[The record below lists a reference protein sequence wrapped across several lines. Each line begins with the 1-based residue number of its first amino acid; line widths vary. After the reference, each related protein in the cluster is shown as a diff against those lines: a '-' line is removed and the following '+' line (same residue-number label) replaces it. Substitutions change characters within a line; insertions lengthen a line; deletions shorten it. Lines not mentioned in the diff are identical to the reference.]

1 MQKRNDY
8 NRHKLLRKIKK
19 QREAEKEQQAHIAEK
34 ELKRK
39 LRKPRY
45 DDGKDSENINPV
57 IYPTLI
63 DRDYDLAR
71 AQQLGYVQGENGHL
85 PSRDYVTGDILKSP
99 SHPTFLPALLDDAA
113 MGYYPTK
120 DHKPGRSR
128 TDTWKGNAEFIER
141 QSVQTPKYWP
151 GKDAAKTAWEIAGY
165 LPYIGT
171 LKDGIELAKDPSW
184 SNAGRFATSLAFDA
198 LGGGLIASGSKIV
211 RRAAMERMAREAVGH
226 ATYGYGTA
234 AAKQAAARSI
244 DARNEMAMLSHIIDG
259 MVNGAQEANTE
270 GSKTRQYIQSVESRR
285 NK

>member
-1 MQKRNDY
+1 MQKKNDY
-8 NRHKLLRKIKK
+8 NRHKLLRKIKRK
-19 QREAEKEQQAHIAEK
+19 REAEKEQEQHAAEK
-34 ELKRK
+34 ELKRR
-39 LRKPRY
+39 LRKPKY
-45 DDGKDSENINPV
+45 DEGKDYYN
-57 IYPTLI
+57 
-63 DRDYDLAR
+63 
-71 AQQLGYVQGENGHL
+71 AQ
-85 PSRDYVTGDILKSP
+85 I
-99 SHPTFLPALLDDAA
+99 
-113 MGYYPTK
+113 
-120 DHKPGRSR
+120 
-128 TDTWKGNAEFIER
+128 
-141 QSVQTPKYWP
+141 PKYWP

-198 LGGGLIASGSKIV
+198 LGGGLIASGSKIA

-244 DARNEMAMLSHIIDG
+244 DARNEMAMLSYIIGG

-270 GSKTRQYIQSVESRR
+270 GSKTRQYIQSAESRR